1 MDALTLPQ
9 RITLLRQQLP
19 ASIRICRQALME
31 SGGDLAV
38 AHAWIVRRL
47 VAEYRQRTGAP
58 GDEAAADL
66 QRCGHDVE
74 RALVLWQRRH
84 PAPPLP
90 PLERI
95 AQGHPLAAELPAQDD
110 LRRFVHV
117 LPGAYGAFEVRLV
130 THAARFT
137 ETAYGFDY
145 DLAMQDPLTR
155 VERRFAD
162 GMGALAIL
170 LQQHGI
176 EPAGLRDVDDFD
188 SCLLHSPIDAYL

>member
-1 MDALTLPQ
+1 VDALTLPQ

-58 GDEAAADL
+58 VDEAAADL
-66 QRCGHDVE
+66 LRCGHDVE
-74 RALVLWQRRH
+74 RALVLWQRRY

-117 LPGAYGAFEVRLV
+117 LPDAYGAFEARLV

-162 GMGALAIL
+162 GMAALAIL

-176 EPAGLRDVDDFD
+176 EPAELRDVDDFD

>member
-47 VAEYRQRTGAP
+47 IAEYRQRTGAP
-58 GDEAAADL
+58 VDEAAADL

-74 RALVLWQRRH
+74 RALVLWQRRY
-84 PAPPLP
+84 PAPLLP

-110 LRRFVHV
+110 LRRFVHRMPTVPSRRV
-117 LPGAYGAFEVRLV
+117 LSP
-130 THAARFT
+130 TPHA
-137 ETAYGFDY
+137 
-145 DLAMQDPLTR
+145 
-155 VERRFAD
+155 
-162 GMGALAIL
+162 
-170 LQQHGI
+170 
-176 EPAGLRDVDDFD
+176 
-188 SCLLHSPIDAYL
+188 SPKPPMASTMTWPCRIR